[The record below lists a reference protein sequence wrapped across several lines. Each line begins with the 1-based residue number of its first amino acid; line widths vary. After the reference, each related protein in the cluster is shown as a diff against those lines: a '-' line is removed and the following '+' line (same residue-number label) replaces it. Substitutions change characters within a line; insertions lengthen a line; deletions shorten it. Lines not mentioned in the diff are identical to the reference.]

1 MEVALMQKGST
12 CLQACSID
20 IGGGREVEVEGDI
33 SASPILHVLLHLTP
47 NHHKLQ
53 KVLKHFSFPKWMPFS
68 NVIVAMLTLT
78 FACYF
83 ITHSS
88 IFVAF

>member
-1 MEVALMQKGST
+1 VQT
-12 CLQACSID
+12 CSID
-20 IGGGREVEVEGDI
+20 IGGGREVEVKGDV
-33 SASPILHVLLHLTP
+33 STSPIFHGIKVVNIHVLLHLTP

-53 KVLKHFSFPKWMPFS
+53 KVLEHFPIPKWMPFS

-83 ITHSS
+83 ISHSS

>member
-1 MEVALMQKGST
+1 VK
-12 CLQACSID
+12 
-20 IGGGREVEVEGDI
+20 VEGDI
-33 SASPILHVLLHLTP
+33 LASPILHVLLHLTP
-47 NHHKLQ
+47 KCHKLQ
-53 KVLKHFSFPKWMPFS
+53 KVLKHFAIPKWMPFS

-83 ITHSS
+83 IPHSS